1 MWNRALRPPQID
13 GQTTPASLRDR
24 VAKVMALVTFVCVG
38 VAVIFSQG
46 TQLLMPGPL
55 TSAHSSIKNCSTC
68 HSRSGS
74 GKLSWIHGL
83 LPGDPLADSKA
94 CLSCHKMG
102 NVAFNAHGAS
112 ADVLKRSNERLMK
125 IVAGSSAPISAR
137 AQSIAFPTDKMLE
150 RGLPCATCHQEHK
163 GTNFKLNK
171 ISNEQCRSCHVVKF
185 DSFDGHHPK
194 FDAYPFKKR
203 TPIVYDHV
211 GHFGKHF
218 PEVAKKDPAK
228 RIPAT
233 CSTCH
238 NSRDDRR
245 IMSVAPFEKTCSGCH
260 LDQITG
266 KERASG
272 PKGIAFLTLPGLDVQ
287 SLKEK
292 KASIGEWPD
301 GSDAVLTPFM
311 KVMISRTAR
320 GRALIRTVD
329 SLNLQ
334 DLSKASDGQIK
345 AVTNLAW
352 EVKALFQAMI
362 SGKASDVLGDLN
374 FGGGVML
381 SANLI
386 TDLTASI
393 PRDVLIGAQQQWLP
407 NLATEMANRRVT
419 GDQEN
424 SSWIAMTT
432 ESNSAGSGSREP
444 PSDAD
449 SRRPTASDSPQADK
463 EAVEKNDTA
472 DVEPDADDKASSS
485 DETNNSES
493 KGASQANKLDPPV
506 CAVRVLGQC
515 LLGGETGSASQK
527 PDGGKATSAAQE
539 LPPAMRAGLQ
549 SVMPTDA
556 PEGTAGKSFAPNRK
570 SDRRK
575 TMLVADNQPQ
585 AKDADQSDDLLSPNE
600 QELRE
605 IKAHNK
611 GVERQAEPDVS
622 KAATNAPADA
632 PANPQSHAAPVIS
645 IESDV
650 DPESWAEFGGWYRQ
664 DYAIFYR
671 PTGHKDKFIYSW
683 LFLTGPRAAK
693 GDASPSAAVFSS
705 LTSKDA
711 PGSCTKCHSVDDIQG
726 RGRLVNFSQPSAEIK
741 RGSFTKFVHEPHF
754 NIMEN
759 RGCLACHNL
768 EKTAP
773 YLKSYEQGNPKIFAS
788 SFAAIRKDTCQACHQ
803 SGVAR
808 QDCLLC
814 HNYHVNGVTAPIMN
828 TKVPMQ

>member
-68 HSRSGS
+68 HSRSGN

-137 AQSIAFPTDKMLE
+137 AQSIAFPPDEMLE

-301 GSDAVLTPFM
+301 ASEAVLTPFM
-311 KVMISRTAR
+311 KIMISRTAR

-352 EVKALFQAMI
+352 EIKALFQAMI

-374 FGGGVML
+374 FGGGVKL
-381 SANLI
+381 SANLV

-393 PRDVLIGAQQQWLP
+393 PRDVLIRAQQQWLP
-407 NLATEMANRRVT
+407 NLVTEMANQRVT

-424 SSWIAMTT
+424 STWITMTKD
-432 ESNSAGSGSREP
+432 SNSAGLAPGTDPRQSASTDSSQG
-444 PSDAD
+444 D
-449 SRRPTASDSPQADK
+449 SRDSNPEGGVEKKETASVKSDTDDQASSTD
-463 EAVEKNDTA
+463 
-472 DVEPDADDKASSS
+472 EPDA
-485 DETNNSES
+485 SEF
-493 KGASQANKLDPPV
+493 KGENQANKLDAPA
-506 CAVRVLGQC
+506 CMVRVLGQC
-515 LLGGETGSASQK
+515 LVAGNTNTKSAK
-527 PDGGKATSAAQE
+527 PDGSTAQE
-539 LPPAMRAGLQ
+539 LPPAMRAGLKGLVPAADVGAAK
-549 SVMPTDA
+549 SVA
-556 PEGTAGKSFAPNRK
+556 PSANP
-570 SDRRK
+570 DRGK
-575 TMLVADNQPQ
+575 TMLAADARPQ
-585 AKDADQSDDLLSPNE
+585 AKAADQSDDLLSPNE

-611 GVERQAEPDVS
+611 GVDRPAEPGVSDASAKPLADVPS
-622 KAATNAPADA
+622 NAA
-632 PANPQSHAAPVIS
+632 ANPQPSPI
-645 IESDV
+645 IDMESDV
-650 DPESWAEFGGWYRQ
+650 DPENWAEYGGWYRQ

-683 LFLTGPRAAK
+683 LFLTGPRAPK
-693 GDASPSAAVFSS
+693 GDASPSAAVFSA

-726 RGRLVNFSQPSAEIK
+726 RGRLVNFSQPSAEMK

-759 RGCLACHNL
+759 RGCLACHSL

-788 SFAAIRKDTCQACHQ
+788 SFAAVRKDTCQACHQ